1 MSQKLTSMEITRTF
15 DILENYKSVYS
26 GKKDA
31 FIGKEKGFWKK
42 YSADDYI
49 NNAYNISFGLLSL
62 GLKKGDKVASIS
74 NNRPEW
80 NFMDMGLSQPGI
92 IHVPIYPTISNEDYN
107 FILNHCEPKLI
118 IVSDNI
124 LYQRIRPIA
133 EKIPGIK
140 EIYSFNEIKGVKNWK
155 EIIELGKKNRNKYNN
170 DLKKIKES
178 IKPDETVTLLY
189 TSGTTGHPKGVLLSH
204 NNILSNIRS
213 ISKVF
218 HFNETHRTL
227 SFLPINHIF
236 ERTVNY
242 YFQKC
247 GLSIYYAENLGTIAD
262 NLREVKPH
270 LFVTVPR
277 LLEKVYDKII
287 AKGKELKG
295 IKKQIFF
302 WAVKLGLRYKLNREN
317 GWFYH
322 LKLKIA
328 DKLVFTKWR
337 EALGGSVD
345 LIVSGGAAL
354 QSRLARI
361 FNAAGITLIE
371 GYGLTETS
379 PVIAVNNITTNEIK
393 IGTVGPPL
401 NGVDVKIS
409 DDGEILCKGPNVM
422 QGYYKN
428 PELTKQVID
437 KEGWFHTGDIGMFE
451 DDKYLKIT
459 DRKKELFKLSSGKYV
474 SPQVIE
480 NKFKESIFIEQIMVV
495 GENQKF
501 ASALIAPNFPFLHN
515 WCSVNNISYS
525 DNKELIRNEKII
537 QIFQKEIN
545 RLNMQL
551 GIAEK
556 IKRFRLVHEEWSP
569 LTGELSPTLKLKRK
583 YLIEKYGDILK
594 EIFSME
600 NSNISEPV

>member
-1 MSQKLTSMEITRTF
+1 MEISRTF
-15 DILENYKSVYS
+15 DILDNYKLSYS
-26 GKKDA
+26 GKQDA
-31 FIGKEKGFWKK
+31 FTGKEKGFWKK

-49 NNAYNISFGLLSL
+49 NNAYNISFGILSL
-62 GLKKGDKVASIS
+62 GFKKGDRVATVS

-80 NFMDMGLSQPGI
+80 NFMDMGLSQAGI
-92 IHVPIYPTISNEDYN
+92 IHVPIYPTISNEDYDY
-107 FILNHCEPKLI
+107 ILNHCEPGLI
-118 IVSDNI
+118 IVSDKV
-124 LYQRIRPIA
+124 LYQRIQPIA
-133 EKIPGIK
+133 GKIPGIK
-140 EIYSFNEIKGVKNWK
+140 DIYSFNEIKGVKNWK
-155 EIIELGKKNRNKYNN
+155 EITELGKKNRNKYE
-170 DLKKIKES
+170 DELKNIKES

-247 GLSIYYAENLGTIAD
+247 GLSIFYAENLATIVD

-270 LFVTVPR
+270 VFITVPR
-277 LLEKVYDKII
+277 FLEKVYDKII

-302 WAVKLGLRYKLNREN
+302 WAVRLGLRYNINNKN
-317 GWFYH
+317 GLFYN

-328 DKLVFTKWR
+328 DKLVFSKWR
-337 EALGGSVD
+337 EAIGGNID

-354 QSRLARI
+354 QSRLARV

-379 PVIAVNNITTNEIK
+379 PVIAVNNIATKEIK

-401 NGVDVKIS
+401 NGVNVRIS

-428 PELTKQVID
+428 PELTNQVID
-437 KEGWFHTGDIGMFE
+437 KDGWFHTGDIGIFE
-451 DDKYLKIT
+451 DNKYLKIT
-459 DRKKELFKLSSGKYV
+459 DRKKEIFKLSSGKYV

-480 NKFKESIFIEQIMVV
+480 NKFKESIFIEQIMVI

-501 ASALIAPNFPFLHN
+501 ASALISPNFPFLHN
-515 WCSVNNISYS
+515 WCSANGIDYR
-525 DNKELIRNEKII
+525 DNKELIQNENII
-537 QIFQKEIN
+537 QMFQKEIN
-545 RLNMQL
+545 NLNKKL
-551 GIAEK
+551 GLAEQ

-569 LTGELSPTLKLKRK
+569 VTGELSPTLKLKRK
-583 YLIEKYGDILK
+583 YLIEKYSDILK
-594 EIFSME
+594 EIFSIE
-600 NSNISEPV
+600 NSDISDLG

>member
-1 MSQKLTSMEITRTF
+1 MEITRTF
-15 DILENYKSVYS
+15 DILENYKLNYS
-26 GKKDA
+26 GKQNA

-62 GLKKGDKVASIS
+62 GLKKGDKVATIS

-80 NFMDMGLSQPGI
+80 NFMDMGLSQAGI

-107 FILNHCEPKLI
+107 YILNHCDPRLI
-118 IVSDNI
+118 IVSDNV
-124 LYQRIRPIA
+124 LYQRIQPIA
-133 EKIPGIK
+133 GNIPGIK
-140 EIYSFNEIKGVKNWK
+140 DIYSFNEIDGVRNWK
-155 EIIELGKKNRNKYNN
+155 EIIKLGKKNRNKYDT
-170 DLKKIKES
+170 DLKNIKES

-204 NNILSNIRS
+204 NNIISNIKS
-213 ISKVF
+213 LSKVF
-218 HFNETHRTL
+218 HFNETQRTL

-242 YFQKC
+242 YFQNN
-247 GLSIYYAENLGTIAD
+247 GLSIYYAENLGTITD

-270 LFVTVPR
+270 VFITVPR

-287 AKGKELKG
+287 TKGRELIG

-302 WAVKLGLRYKLNREN
+302 WAIRLGLRYKLNKEN

-322 LKLKIA
+322 LKLRIA

-337 EALGGSVD
+337 EALGGNVD
-345 LIVSGGAAL
+345 LIVSGGATL

-409 DDGEILCKGPNVM
+409 DDGEILCKGPNIM

-428 PELTKQVID
+428 PELTNQVID
-437 KEGWFHTGDIGMFE
+437 KEGWFHTGDIGIFE
-451 DDKYLKIT
+451 DNKYLKIT
-459 DRKKELFKLSSGKYV
+459 DRKKEIFKLSSGKYV

-480 NKFKESIFIEQIMVV
+480 NKFKESNYIEQIMVV

-501 ASALIAPNFPFLHN
+501 ASALISPNFPFLHN
-515 WCSVNNISYS
+515 WCSANGINYRDNN
-525 DNKELIRNEKII
+525 ELIQNEKII
-537 QIFQKEIN
+537 QIYQKEIN
-545 RLNMQL
+545 NLNKQL
-551 GIAEK
+551 GLAEK
-556 IKRFRLVHEEWSP
+556 IKRFRLVREEWSP

-583 YLIEKYGDILK
+583 YLIEKYGAVLK
-594 EIFSME
+594 EIFSVE
-600 NSNISEPV
+600 NSNITELV

>member
-1 MSQKLTSMEITRTF
+1 MDITRTF
-15 DILENYKSVYS
+15 DILENYKSAYS
-26 GKKDA
+26 GKQDA
-31 FIGKEKGFWKK
+31 FVGKEKGFWKK
-42 YSADDYI
+42 YSSDDYV
-49 NNAYNISFGLLSL
+49 NNAYDISFGLFAL
-62 GLKKGDKVASIS
+62 GLKKGDKVATIS

-80 NFMDMGLSQPGI
+80 NFMDMGMSQAGI

-107 FILNHCEPKLI
+107 YILNHCDPKLV

-124 LYQRIRPIA
+124 LYQRIQPIA
-133 EKIPGIK
+133 SKISGIK
-140 EIYSFNEIKGVKNWK
+140 DIYTFNEIEGVKNWK
-155 EIIELGKKNRNKYNN
+155 DIVETGKKNRNKYNN
-170 DLKKIKES
+170 DLKNIKEN
-178 IKPDETVTLLY
+178 IKPDETVTLIY

-204 NNILSNIRS
+204 NNIVSNIKAV
-213 ISKVF
+213 SKVF

-242 YFQKC
+242 YFQNN

-270 LFVTVPR
+270 LFITVPR

-287 AKGKELKG
+287 AKGKELEG

-302 WAVKLGLRYKLNREN
+302 WAVGLGLRYKLNREN

-322 LKLKIA
+322 MKLKIA

-337 EALGGSVD
+337 EALGGNIE

-354 QSRLARI
+354 QSRLTRI

-379 PVIAVNNITTNEIK
+379 PVIAVNNIATNEIK

-401 NGVDVKIS
+401 NGVEVKIS
-409 DDGEILCKGPNVM
+409 DDGEILCRGPNVM
-422 QGYYKN
+422 LGYYKN
-428 PELTKQVID
+428 DELTNQVID
-437 KEGWFHTGDIGMFE
+437 GEGWFHTGDIGIFE
-451 DDKYLKIT
+451 NNKYLKIT

-501 ASALIAPNFPFLHN
+501 ASAIISPNFTFLHS
-515 WCSVNNISYS
+515 WCSANGISYT
-525 DNKELIRNEKII
+525 DNKDLIRNEKVI
-537 QIFQKEIN
+537 QIYNMEIN
-545 RLNMQL
+545 ILNKQL
-551 GIAEK
+551 GQAEQ
-556 IKRFRLVHEEWSP
+556 IKRFRLVQDEWSP

-583 YLIEKYGDILK
+583 FLIEKYSNILK
-594 EIFSME
+594 EIFSIP
-600 NSNISEPV
+600 SDQ

>member
-1 MSQKLTSMEITRTF
+1 MEITRTF
-15 DILENYKSVYS
+15 DILDNYKIAYS
-26 GKKDA
+26 GKEDA
-31 FIGKEKGFWKK
+31 LVAKEKGLWKK
-42 YSADDYI
+42 YSAVDYI

-62 GLKKGDKVASIS
+62 GLKKGDRVATIS

-80 NFMDMGLSQPGI
+80 NFVDMGLGQAGM

-107 FILNHCEPKLI
+107 YILRHCDPKLI
-118 IVSDNI
+118 VVSDNL
-124 LYQRIRPIA
+124 LYQRIKPIA
-133 EKIPGIK
+133 GNISGIK
-140 EIYSFNEIKGVKNWK
+140 DIYSFNEIKGVKNWT
-155 EIIELGKKNRNKYNN
+155 EIIELGKKNHNKYSNE
-170 DLKKIKES
+170 LKSIKES
-178 IKPDETVTLLY
+178 IKPEETVTLLY
-189 TSGTTGHPKGVLLSH
+189 TSGTTGSPKGVLLSH
-204 NNILSNIRS
+204 NNIISNIKS
-213 ISKVF
+213 ICKVF

-242 YFQKC
+242 YFQTS

-262 NLREVKPH
+262 NIREVKPN

-302 WAVKLGLRYKLNREN
+302 WAVRLGLRYKLNKAN

-322 LKLKIA
+322 LKLGIA

-337 EALGGSVD
+337 EALGGNID
-345 LIVSGGAAL
+345 LIVSGGATL

-379 PVIAVNNITTNEIK
+379 PVIAVNNITTKEIK
-393 IGTVGPPL
+393 LGTVGPAL
-401 NGVDVKIS
+401 NGVEIKIS

-437 KEGWFHTGDIGMFE
+437 EEGWFHTGDIGILD
-451 DDKYLKIT
+451 DDKFLKIT
-459 DRKKELFKLSSGKYV
+459 DRKKEIFKLSSGKYV

-501 ASALIAPNFPFLHN
+501 ASALISPNFLFLHN
-515 WCSVNNISYS
+515 WCSTNGISYR
-525 DNKELIRNEKII
+525 DNKELIQNEKILEI
-537 QIFQKEIN
+537 CQQEIN
-545 RLNMQL
+545 NLNKKL
-551 GIAEK
+551 GQAEQ
-556 IKRFRLVHEEWSP
+556 IKRFRLVQDEWSP
-569 LTGELSPTLKLKRK
+569 LRGELSPTLKLKRK
-583 YLIEKYGDILK
+583 FLIEKYSNILK
-594 EIFSME
+594 EIFSIE
-600 NSNISEPV
+600 NSNITELI

>member
-1 MSQKLTSMEITRTF
+1 MEITRTF
-15 DILENYKSVYS
+15 DILENYKLSYS
-26 GKKDA
+26 GKQDA

-62 GLKKGDKVASIS
+62 GLQKGDKVATIS

-80 NFMDMGLSQPGI
+80 NFMDMGLSQAGI

-107 FILNHCEPKLI
+107 YILNHCDPRLVV
-118 IVSDNI
+118 VSDNV
-124 LYQRIRPIA
+124 LYQRIKPIA
-133 EKIPGIK
+133 GKITGIK
-140 EIYSFNEIKGVKNWK
+140 EIYSFNEIEGVKNWK

-170 DLKKIKES
+170 DLKNIKQS
-178 IKPDETVTLLY
+178 IKPDETVTLIS
-189 TSGTTGHPKGVLLSH
+189 TSGTTGDPKGVLLSH
-204 NNILSNIRS
+204 NNIISNIKS

-242 YFQKC
+242 YFQNN

-270 LFVTVPR
+270 VFITVPR

-287 AKGKELKG
+287 SKGKELKG

-302 WAVKLGLRYKLNREN
+302 WAVRLGLRYKLNKEN
-317 GWFYH
+317 SWFYY

-328 DKLVFTKWR
+328 DKLVFSKWR
-337 EALGGSVD
+337 EALGGNVD

-379 PVIAVNNITTNEIK
+379 PVIAVNNITTKEIK

-409 DDGEILCKGPNVM
+409 DEGEILCKGPNVM

-428 PELTKQVID
+428 SELTSQAID
-437 KEGWFHTGDIGMFE
+437 KDGWFHTGDIGIFE
-451 DDKYLKIT
+451 DNKYLKIT
-459 DRKKELFKLSSGKYV
+459 DRKKEIFKLSSGKYV

-501 ASALIAPNFPFLHN
+501 ASALISPNFPFLHN
-515 WCSVNNISYS
+515 WCSANGIDYR
-525 DNKELIRNEKII
+525 DNKELIRDEKII

-545 RLNMQL
+545 NLNKQL
-551 GIAEK
+551 GLAEQ

-583 YLIEKYGDILK
+583 YLIEKYSDILK
-594 EIFSME
+594 EIFSIE

>member
-1 MSQKLTSMEITRTF
+1 MEITRTF
-15 DILENYKSVYS
+15 DILQNYKLSYP
-26 GKKDA
+26 GKQDA
-31 FIGKEKGFWKK
+31 FTGKEKGFWKK

-49 NNAYNISFGLLSL
+49 NNAYNASFGILSL
-62 GLKKGDKVASIS
+62 GLKKGDRVATIS

-80 NFMDMGLSQPGI
+80 NFMDMGLSQAGI
-92 IHVPIYPTISNEDYN
+92 IHVPIYPTISSEDYEY
-107 FILNHCEPKLI
+107 ILNHCDPRLI
-118 IVSDNI
+118 IVSDKI
-124 LYQRIRPIA
+124 LYQRIQPIA
-133 EKIPGIK
+133 GKIKGIK
-140 EIYSFNEIKGVKNWK
+140 DIYSFNEIKGVKNWK
-155 EIIELGKKNRNKYNN
+155 EIIELGKKNRNKYDN
-170 DLKKIKES
+170 DLKNIKES
-178 IKPDETVTLLY
+178 IRPDETVTLLY

-247 GLSIYYAENLGTIAD
+247 GLSIYYAENLGTISD

-270 LFVTVPR
+270 VFITVPR

-302 WAVKLGLRYKLNREN
+302 WAIGLGLRYKLNKKN
-317 GWFYH
+317 GLFYQ
-322 LKLKIA
+322 LKLRIA
-328 DKLVFTKWR
+328 DKLVFSKWR
-337 EALGGSVD
+337 EALGGNVE

-379 PVIAVNNITTNEIK
+379 PVIAVNNITTKEIK

-401 NGVDVKIS
+401 NGVDVRIAN
-409 DDGEILCKGPNVM
+409 DGEILCKGPNVM

-428 PELTKQVID
+428 PELTNQVID
-437 KEGWFHTGDIGMFE
+437 KDGWFHTGDIGIFE
-451 DDKYLKIT
+451 DNKYLKIT
-459 DRKKELFKLSSGKYV
+459 DRKKEIFKLSSGKYV

-501 ASALIAPNFPFLHN
+501 ASALISPNFPLLHN
-515 WCSVNNISYS
+515 WCSANGINYR
-525 DNKELIRNEKII
+525 DNKELIQNEKII
-537 QIFQKEIN
+537 QMYQKEIN
-545 RLNMQL
+545 NLNKQL
-551 GIAEK
+551 GMAEQ

-583 YLIEKYGDILK
+583 YLIEKYSDILK
-594 EIFSME
+594 EIFSVE
-600 NSNISEPV
+600 NSNINEPV

>member
-1 MSQKLTSMEITRTF
+1 MEITRTF
-15 DILENYKSVYS
+15 DILQNYKLSYP
-26 GKKDA
+26 GKQDA
-31 FIGKEKGFWKK
+31 FTGKEKGFWKK

-49 NNAYNISFGLLSL
+49 NNAYNASFGILSL
-62 GLKKGDKVASIS
+62 GLKKGDRVATIS

-80 NFMDMGLSQPGI
+80 NFMDMGLSQAGI
-92 IHVPIYPTISNEDYN
+92 IHVPIYPTISSEDYEY
-107 FILNHCEPKLI
+107 ILNHCDPRLI
-118 IVSDNI
+118 IVSDKI
-124 LYQRIRPIA
+124 LYQRIQPIA
-133 EKIPGIK
+133 GKIKGIK
-140 EIYSFNEIKGVKNWK
+140 DIYSFNEIKGVKNWK
-155 EIIELGKKNRNKYNN
+155 EIIELGKKNRNKYDN
-170 DLKKIKES
+170 DLKNIKES
-178 IKPDETVTLLY
+178 IRPDETVTLLY

-247 GLSIYYAENLGTIAD
+247 GLSIYYAENLGTISD

-270 LFVTVPR
+270 VFITVPR

-302 WAVKLGLRYKLNREN
+302 WAVGLGLRYKLNKKN
-317 GWFYH
+317 GLFYQ
-322 LKLKIA
+322 LKLRIA
-328 DKLVFTKWR
+328 DKLVFSKWR
-337 EALGGSVD
+337 EALGGNVE

-379 PVIAVNNITTNEIK
+379 PVIAVNNITTKEIK

-401 NGVDVKIS
+401 NGVDVRIAN
-409 DDGEILCKGPNVM
+409 DGEILCKGPNVM

-428 PELTKQVID
+428 PELTNQVID
-437 KEGWFHTGDIGMFE
+437 KDGWFHTGDIGIFE
-451 DDKYLKIT
+451 DNKYLKIT
-459 DRKKELFKLSSGKYV
+459 DRKKEIFKLSSGKYV

-501 ASALIAPNFPFLHN
+501 ASALISPNFPLLHN
-515 WCSVNNISYS
+515 WCSANGINYR
-525 DNKELIRNEKII
+525 DNKELIQNEKII
-537 QIFQKEIN
+537 QMYQKEIN
-545 RLNMQL
+545 NLNKQL
-551 GIAEK
+551 GMAEQ

-583 YLIEKYGDILK
+583 YLIEKYSDILK
-594 EIFSME
+594 EIFSVE
-600 NSNISEPV
+600 NSNINEPV

>member
-1 MSQKLTSMEITRTF
+1 MEITRTF
-15 DILENYKSVYS
+15 DILENYRLAYS
-26 GKKDA
+26 GKQDA
-31 FIGKEKGFWKK
+31 LIGKEKGFWKK

-62 GLKKGDKVASIS
+62 GLKKGDRVATIS
-74 NNRPEW
+74 NNRPKW
-80 NFMDMGLSQPGI
+80 NFMDMGLSQAGI
-92 IHVPIYPTISNEDYN
+92 IHVPIYPTISNKDYN
-107 FILNHCEPKLI
+107 YILNHCDPVLVV
-118 IVSDNI
+118 VSDNI
-124 LYQRIRPIA
+124 LYQRIQPIA

-140 EIYSFNEIKGVKNWK
+140 DIYSFNEIEGVKNWK
-155 EIIELGKKNRNKYNN
+155 EIVELGNKNRNKYSNE
-170 DLKKIKES
+170 LKNIKES

-204 NNILSNIRS
+204 NNIISNINS
-213 ISKVF
+213 ISKIF

-242 YFQKC
+242 YFQKS
-247 GLSIYYAENLGTIAD
+247 GLSIYYAENLGTIVD

-328 DKLVFTKWR
+328 DKLVFSKWR

-354 QSRLARI
+354 QARLARI

-401 NGVDVKIS
+401 NGVDVRIA

-437 KEGWFHTGDIGMFE
+437 KEGWFHTGDIGIFE

-480 NKFKESIFIEQIMVV
+480 NKFKESVFIEQIMVV

-501 ASALIAPNFPFLHN
+501 ASALISPNFQFLHN
-515 WCSVNNISYS
+515 WCSANGVSYR
-525 DNKELIRNEKII
+525 DNQELIQNEKVLQII
-537 QIFQKEIN
+537 QKEIN
-545 RLNMQL
+545 NLNKQL
-551 GIAEK
+551 GQAEQ
-556 IKRFRLVHEEWSP
+556 IKRFRLVQEEWGP

-583 YLIEKYGDILK
+583 YLTEKYNDILK
-594 EIFSME
+594 EIFSMD
-600 NSNISEPV
+600 NNLN

>member
-1 MSQKLTSMEITRTF
+1 MEFTRTF
-15 DILENYKSVYS
+15 DILENYRLSYS
-26 GKKDA
+26 GKQDA
-31 FIGKEKGFWKK
+31 FTGKEKGFWKK

-49 NNAYNISFGLLSL
+49 NNAYNISFGILSL
-62 GLKKGDKVASIS
+62 DLKKGDKVATIS

-80 NFMDMGLSQPGI
+80 NFMDMGLSQAGI

-107 FILNHCEPKLI
+107 YILNHCDPRLI
-118 IVSDNI
+118 IVSDKI
-124 LYQRIRPIA
+124 LYQRIQPIA
-133 EKIPGIK
+133 QKIQGIK
-140 EIYSFNEIKGVKNWK
+140 DIYSFNEIKGVKNWK
-155 EIIELGKKNRNKYNN
+155 EIIELGKKNRNKYDN
-170 DLKKIKES
+170 DLKNIKES

-247 GLSIYYAENLGTIAD
+247 GLSIYYAENLGTITD
-262 NLREVKPH
+262 NIREVKPH

-322 LKLKIA
+322 LKLKVA
-328 DKLVFTKWR
+328 DKLVFSKWR
-337 EALGGSVD
+337 EALGGHVE

-401 NGVDVKIS
+401 NGVDVIIA

-437 KEGWFHTGDIGMFE
+437 KEGWFHTGDIGIFE

-501 ASALIAPNFPFLHN
+501 ASALISPNFPILHN
-515 WCSVNNISYS
+515 WCSANGINYR
-525 DNKELIRNEKII
+525 DNKELIQNKQII
-537 QIFQKEIN
+537 QMYQKEIN
-545 RLNMQL
+545 NLNKQL
-551 GIAEK
+551 GLAEQ

-583 YLIEKYGDILK
+583 YLIEKYNDILK
-594 EIFSME
+594 EIFSVE
-600 NSNISEPV
+600 SSDIFEPG

>member
-1 MSQKLTSMEITRTF
+1 MEITRTF
-15 DILENYKSVYS
+15 DILDNYKTAYS
-26 GKKDA
+26 GKEDA
-31 FIGKEKGFWKK
+31 FVAKEKGLWKK

-62 GLKKGDKVASIS
+62 GLKKGDRVATIS

-80 NFMDMGLSQPGI
+80 NFMDMGLCQAGI

-107 FILNHCEPKLI
+107 YILRHCDPRLI
-118 IVSDNI
+118 VVSDNL
-124 LYQRIRPIA
+124 LYQRIKQIA
-133 EKIPGIK
+133 GNISGIK
-140 EIYSFNEIKGVKNWK
+140 DIYSFNEIKGVKNWT
-155 EIIELGKKNRNKYNN
+155 EIIELGKKNQNKYSN
-170 DLKKIKES
+170 DLKSIKES
-178 IKPDETVTLLY
+178 IKPGETVTLLY
-189 TSGTTGHPKGVLLSH
+189 TSGTTGNPKGVLLSH
-204 NNILSNIRS
+204 DNIISNIRS

-242 YFQKC
+242 YFQTK

-262 NLREVKPH
+262 NIREVKPN

-302 WAVKLGLRYKLNREN
+302 WAVRLGLRYKLNKAN

-322 LKLKIA
+322 LKLGIA

-337 EALGGSVD
+337 EALGGNID

-361 FNAAGITLIE
+361 FNAAGMTLIE

-379 PVIAVNNITTNEIK
+379 PVIAVNNITTKEIK
-393 IGTVGPPL
+393 IGTVGPAL
-401 NGVDVKIS
+401 NGVEIKIS

-437 KEGWFHTGDIGMFE
+437 DEGWFHTGDIGILE
-451 DDKYLKIT
+451 DDIYLKIT
-459 DRKKELFKLSSGKYV
+459 DRKKEIFKLSSGKYV

-501 ASALIAPNFPFLHN
+501 ASALISPNFLFLHN
-515 WCSVNNISYS
+515 WCSTNGIGYR
-525 DNKELIRNEKII
+525 DNKELIQNEKILEI
-537 QIFQKEIN
+537 YQQEIN
-545 RLNMQL
+545 NLNKKL
-551 GIAEK
+551 GQAEQ
-556 IKRFRLVHEEWSP
+556 IKRFRLVQDEWSP

-583 YLIEKYGDILK
+583 FLIEKYSNILK
-594 EIFSME
+594 EIFSVE
-600 NSNISEPV
+600 NSNITELN